1 LRYRIGVD
9 IGGTFTDCVVTDE
22 QGGRRVAKAL
32 TTPGSLQDGVL
43 DAVSVN
49 AEQLGMTRQELLA
62 ATELFVHG
70 TTQATNAMLTRT
82 GARTGLITTR
92 GHEDAIIIGKVYAK
106 VAGLSERDVVHSSRL
121 RKPDPIV
128 PRSLI
133 RGVTERVDR
142 DGDVI
147 VALSEP
153 EVIEAVDG
161 LLAEGVEAI
170 AVSLLWSF
178 VNDSHERRI
187 KEILAQRAPDVFTA
201 YSHEV
206 APVLGEYERTA
217 TTAIT
222 AYVGPK
228 VVGYL
233 EQLES
238 RLREDGLAHPLL
250 VMQASGGLT
259 SVLDA
264 AARPI
269 VTLDSGPTGGILG
282 CQHLG
287 RLYGESNVICTDVGG
302 TSFDVGLILGGEV
315 PLESEP
321 VVAQY
326 SLRMPK
332 VLVNSIGSGGGSI
345 AWLDEGGLLRVGPQ
359 SAGSRPGPAC
369 YGSGG
374 VEATVTDAD
383 LVLGYLDGD
392 HFLGGR
398 MRLDR
403 GLALAALARLG
414 ERLGM
419 EAEEVAVGVFR
430 IINSQMADLIRKSTI
445 EQGHDPRECVLVAY
459 GGAGPTH
466 AVFYGHDIGVRAI
479 LVLADSTVFSAEGML
494 TCDITHTAEAS
505 RVVGTPFM
513 QDSLAALTA
522 RFEALEARVIG
533 QFAAEGAALEEVSL
547 ARTIGVRFR
556 QQVQALEVDV
566 DAGTLDGS
574 AGERI
579 LERFIERY
587 GQVYGEG
594 ALLLGGGNEVELHRV
609 VGTRAIE
616 PVAFPEHELEGPD
629 PAAALKGER
638 SAYFEPAGF
647 IATRVYDG
655 HALRAGNVVEG
666 PAIIERMGDSVVVPP
681 QFRAQVDPLMTIR
694 LGPVAA
700 ATERSTNGRMEVSR

>member
-1 LRYRIGVD
+1 MGYRIGVD
-9 IGGTFTDCVVTDE
+9 IGGTFTDCVVADE
-22 QGGRRVAKAL
+22 RGRRTVSKAP

-43 DAVSVN
+43 EAVAVN
-49 AEQLGMTRQELLA
+49 AEQLGLTRPALLA

-82 GARTGLITTR
+82 GARTGLITTK

-106 VAGLSERDVVHSSRL
+106 VAGLPERDLVHSSRL

-133 RGVTERVDR
+133 RGVTERIDR

-147 VALSEP
+147 VALQED
-153 EVIEAVDG
+153 EVLAAIDS

-187 KEILAQRAPDVFTA
+187 KELLAERAGGIFTA

-233 EQLES
+233 ERLES
-238 RLREDGLAHPLL
+238 VLRDEGLVPPLL

-264 AARPI
+264 AQRPI

-287 RLYGESNVICTDVGG
+287 RLYGEPNVICTDVGG
-302 TSFDVGLILGGEV
+302 TSFDVGLILRGEV
-315 PLESEP
+315 PLEVEP

-332 VLVNSIGSGGGSI
+332 VLVHSIGSGGGSI

-369 YGSGG
+369 YGTG
-374 VEATVTDAD
+374 
-383 LVLGYLDGD
+383 
-392 HFLGGR
+392 
-398 MRLDR
+398 
-403 GLALAALARLG
+403 
-414 ERLGM
+414 
-419 EAEEVAVGVFR
+419 
-430 IINSQMADLIRKSTI
+430 
-445 EQGHDPRECVLVAY
+445 
-459 GGAGPTH
+459 
-466 AVFYGHDIGVRAI
+466 
-479 LVLADSTVFSAEGML
+479 
-494 TCDITHTAEAS
+494 
-505 RVVGTPFM
+505 
-513 QDSLAALTA
+513 
-522 RFEALEARVIG
+522 
-533 QFAAEGAALEEVSL
+533 
-547 ARTIGVRFR
+547 
-556 QQVQALEVDV
+556 
-566 DAGTLDGS
+566 
-574 AGERI
+574 
-579 LERFIERY
+579 
-587 GQVYGEG
+587 
-594 ALLLGGGNEVELHRV
+594 
-609 VGTRAIE
+609 
-616 PVAFPEHELEGPD
+616 
-629 PAAALKGER
+629 
-638 SAYFEPAGF
+638 
-647 IATRVYDG
+647 
-655 HALRAGNVVEG
+655 
-666 PAIIERMGDSVVVPP
+666 
-681 QFRAQVDPLMTIR
+681 
-694 LGPVAA
+694 
-700 ATERSTNGRMEVSR
+700 